1 MPPARPCPALRCS
14 AAGKVSAGSGDPCR
28 SPGRG
33 SGLRSAGGCRGRAR
47 AAAGPRVGGRR
58 RRGRRA
64 RGARC
69 LAGLGGASGG
79 ETGEAQDGICTASPP
94 FPPSCRRLSRHDCC
108 THPLLPAGRAP
119 SLPPGHP
126 LWPRARRE
134 RGGGGRAAPPGP
146 HLPAGRGG
154 PSCLV
159 PAAEANE
166 MGIKRKI
173 YIYTCFWFYTS
184 VLEKVDLGNRI

>member
-1 MPPARPCPALRCS
+1 MPE
-14 AAGKVSAGSGDPCR
+14 
-28 SPGRG
+28 PGRG
-33 SGLRSAGGCRGRAR
+33 ERARLRRRLPRRGRGWGEGGGAAGGPEAPGAWQGSEGPPGVKRERRKMASARPRRPSLPPAGGCLAMIAAR
-47 AAAGPRVGGRR
+47 I
-58 RRGRRA
+58 
-64 RGARC
+64 RC
-69 LAGLGGASGG
+69 CRPAGL
-79 ETGEAQDGICTASPP
+79 P
-94 FPPSCRRLSRHDCC
+94 
-108 THPLLPAGRAP
+108 P

-184 VLEKVDLGNRI
+184 ILEKVDLGNQI